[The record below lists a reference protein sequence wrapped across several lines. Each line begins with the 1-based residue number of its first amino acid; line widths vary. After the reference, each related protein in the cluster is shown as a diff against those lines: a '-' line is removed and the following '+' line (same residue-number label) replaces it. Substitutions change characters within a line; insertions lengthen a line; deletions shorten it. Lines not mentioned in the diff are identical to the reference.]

1 MLRILVGIILEGQ
14 QCQGFE
20 FAVTASDLQPG
31 PHTER
36 VQECLDQVGLPG
48 KFLTA
53 FLYIGIE

>member
-1 MLRILVGIILEGQ
+1 MLLIMVGIILGGQ
-14 QCQGFE
+14 QCHGVDFV
-20 FAVTASDLQPG
+20 VTATDWDPG

-53 FLYIGIE
+53 FLCIGIE